1 MTQFDD
7 LDIYDMYETEFD
19 PMHTDRQ
26 ARRQRKPRKVPPTRH
41 TPQTSATDFVEEAV
55 GLEAGFATTYQPS
68 RHESGWLMQSLRE
81 FYDQELISDVNGLVK
96 GGKEA
101 SVYRCKAH
109 PQTGME
115 WIAAKVYRPRMF
127 RQLRNDKMYRQGR
140 TVLKQSGKAVKAT
153 DTRAMRAM
161 GKKSS
166 FGEQLAH
173 TSWLMHEYTTLERFY
188 EKGMAVPKPVAT
200 TSNAILMGYVGDENM
215 AAPTLSQVSLDK
227 GEANRL
233 FQVVVENIELMLQDG
248 RIHGDLSAYNILYWQ
263 GAITFID
270 FPQVTNAH
278 VSRETHMFGS
288 QVNPD
293 AEFILERDITRVCEY
308 FQKQGVH
315 CNPRRIMDNLWYTYI
330 AKSPEDMLAEASKY
344 ELDNI

>member
-1 MTQFDD
+1 MTTYDNLEQY
-7 LDIYDMYETEFD
+7 DIYETEFN
-19 PMHTDRQ
+19 PINNDRQ
-26 ARRQRKPRKVPPTRH
+26 ARRKRKPRKVPPTRH
-41 TPQTSATDFVEEAV
+41 TPKPSAIDVVDEAI
-55 GLEAGFATTYQPS
+55 GLEAGFDTTYQPS
-68 RHESGWLMQSLRE
+68 RHETGWLIESLRE

-115 WIAAKVYRPRMF
+115 WVAAKVYRPRMF

-140 TVLKQSGKAVKAT
+140 PVLGETGTAIDPKDKRALKALQQKSTFGGKL
-153 DTRAMRAM
+153 
-161 GKKSS
+161 
-166 FGEQLAH
+166 EH
-173 TSWLMHEYTTLERFY
+173 TSWLMYEYTTLQRFY
-188 EKGMAVPKPVAT
+188 ELGMEVPKPIAT
-200 TSNAILMGYVGDENM
+200 TSNAILMGYIGDDNM
-215 AAPTLSQVSLDK
+215 AAPTLSQVSLEQ

-263 GAITFID
+263 GEITFID

-288 QVNPD
+288 AVNPD

-315 CNPRRIMDNLWYTYI
+315 CDPKRIMDHLWYTYV
-330 AKSPEDMLAEASKY
+330 AKDPEDLLAEASKY
-344 ELDNI
+344 EVENI